1 MPLPP
6 SFPFRVFRVFRGDY
20 LFMHFL
26 DLTLPSPEEN
36 IALDE
41 ALLLAAESG
50 EGEILRF
57 YDWPAPAVV
66 LGSGGRIAED
76 VDEAA
81 CSSDAVPILRRTSG
95 GGTVLLGPGCLV
107 YTLVLAYQSA
117 AELADIRAS
126 YRFILGRI
134 AQALATNVGPIEQAG
149 ISDLVS
155 AGRKFSGTAQQRKR
169 SYLLHHGT
177 LLYDMDLSLIPRYLR
192 EPPRQPEY
200 RAGRPHLAFV
210 GNLPLHRDEIKSRLQ
225 HIWRAEEARSAWPAA
240 AVRQLV
246 VDRYTNPQWTRRR

>member
-1 MPLPP
+1 MDL
-6 SFPFRVFRVFRGDY
+6 
-20 LFMHFL
+20 L
-26 DLTLPSPEEN
+26 DLTLPSLAEN
-36 IALDE
+36 LALDE

-50 EGEILRF
+50 SCGEILRF
-57 YDWPAPAVV
+57 WDWPTPAIV

-81 CSSDAVPILRRTSG
+81 CVADGVPILRRASG
-95 GGTVLLGPGCLV
+95 GGTVLLGRGCLI
-107 YTLVLAYQSA
+107 YTLVLSYERDP
-117 AELADIRAS
+117 ELTDIRRS

-134 AQALATNVGPIEQAG
+134 AHALEKNVDPIEQAG
-149 ISDLVS
+149 VSDLVL

-169 SYLLHHGT
+169 AYLLHHGT

-200 RAGRPHLAFV
+200 RAGRPHLDFLT
-210 GNLPLHRDEIKSRLQ
+210 NLPLHRDEVKQQLR
-225 HIWRAEEARSAWPAA
+225 HIWMASQTRLTWPDA

-246 VDRYTNPQWTRRR
+246 VDKFSNPQWTRRR